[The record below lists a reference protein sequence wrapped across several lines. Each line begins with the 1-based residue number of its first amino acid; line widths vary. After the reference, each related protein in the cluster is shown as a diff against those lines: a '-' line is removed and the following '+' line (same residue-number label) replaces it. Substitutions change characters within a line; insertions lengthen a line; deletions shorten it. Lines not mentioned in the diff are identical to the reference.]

1 MQQPIAMQQP
11 QIIWAAQPQMLP
23 QPNQQQMQPNQQQ
36 MQPNQQQMQQAS
48 SIEKDSLQGPLEEVK
63 IKKVGNALDII
74 KQSKT
79 DSIGGVPDDLQ
90 PLPLDT
96 RVMDE
101 IEQAKA
107 RLLDKQRNS
116 ILSLTTNDEK
126 DASKEKEEEEKGEHK
141 NIKIET
147 S

>member
-1 MQQPIAMQQP
+1 
-11 QIIWAAQPQMLP
+11 
-23 QPNQQQMQPNQQQ
+23 
-36 MQPNQQQMQQAS
+36 MQQAS

-116 ILSLTTNDEK
+116 ILSLTTNDDK
-126 DASKEKEEEEKGEHK
+126 DASKEKEKEEEEKGEHK